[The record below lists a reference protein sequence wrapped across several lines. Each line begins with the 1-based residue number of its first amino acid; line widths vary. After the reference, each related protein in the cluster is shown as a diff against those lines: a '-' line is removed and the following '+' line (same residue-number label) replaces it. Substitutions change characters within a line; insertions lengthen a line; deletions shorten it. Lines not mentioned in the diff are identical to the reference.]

1 MFIGI
6 KVLHYLHLSHCIYIR
21 PEILKFWKRRINFLE
36 YADNAVK
43 DIEAVKLAYV
53 DMHGNFKMM
62 FNEPVN
68 RKFMHA
74 FNSKMQLV
82 EIIARIDN
90 EDPSDM

>member
-1 MFIGI
+1 M
-6 KVLHYLHLSHCIYIR
+6 
-21 PEILKFWKRRINFLE
+21 
-36 YADNAVK
+36 K